1 MRFAVL
7 IKQVPETTNV
17 QIDPETNT
25 LKREGVDAIM
35 NPFDTYALEEAV
47 RLKEKTGEGEVIAIS
62 MGPPQAEAMLREAIS
77 VGADRVV
84 LVSDRAFAGAD
95 TWATSKT
102 LAAALKKIGFD
113 LVLCGKQAI
122 DGDTAQVG
130 PGVATFLDIPQAT
143 YVRQIDEIS
152 KDGAKVQRLLE
163 EGVEHLSIPLPALFT
178 VVKDI
183 NEPRLPSL
191 RGKMKAKKAT
201 IEKLTAEDLGI
212 PAEELGLKGS
222 PTKVVKI
229 FAPEKRAGGEKREGE
244 PEELAAWVAEDLINR
259 QIV

>member
-17 QIDPETNT
+17 QIDPATNT
-25 LKREGVDAIM
+25 LRREGVAAVM
-35 NPFDTYALEEAV
+35 NPFDAYALEEAV
-47 RLKEKTGEGEVIAIS
+47 RLKEKVGGEVIAVT
-62 MGPPQAEAMLREAIS
+62 MGPPQAEAMLRDAVA

-84 LVSDRAFAGAD
+84 LVSDRAFAGSD

-130 PGVATFLDIPQAT
+130 PGVATFLGVPQAT
-143 YVRQIDEIS
+143 YVRKIDEITPER
-152 KDGAKVQRLLE
+152 ATVQRLLE
-163 EGVEHLSIPLPALFT
+163 EGTEFLSIPMPALMT

-191 RGKMKAKKAT
+191 RGKMKAKKIV
-201 IEKLTAEDLGI
+201 IEKLGAADLGL

-229 FAPEKRAGGEKREGE
+229 FAPDRRTGGEKRAGE
-244 PEELAAWVAEDLINR
+244 PADLAAWVAAGLASQQLI
-259 QIV
+259 